1 MKRLRL
7 LLLCVMLA
15 GATGA
20 AAQPAQVRD
29 DKAAADLEQATRI
42 VKEKDNSRVLSAETR
57 EENGKEVYK
66 VKVLDA
72 EGRVRTVKVPA
83 KEK

>member
-7 LLLCVMLA
+7 LLLGVMLA
-15 GATGA
+15 GAAGSVA
-20 AAQPAQVRD
+20 PPAHAE
-29 DKAAADLEQATRI
+29 DKRATDLEQAARI
-42 VKEKDNSRVLSAETR
+42 AKEKEDSRVLSAKTR
-57 EENGKEVYK
+57 KENGKEVYE

>member
-1 MKRLRL
+1 MKRLQQL
-7 LLLCVMLA
+7 LLGVMLA
-15 GATGA
+15 GAAGSA
-20 AAQPAQVRD
+20 AAPAQAE
-29 DKAAADLEQATRI
+29 DKRATDLEQATRI

>member
-15 GATGA
+15 GAAGGA
-20 AAQPAQVRD
+20 GPPAHARD

-42 VKEKDNSRVLSAETR
+42 VKEKENSRVLSAKTR
-57 EENGKEVYK
+57 KENGKEVYQ

-72 EGRVRTVKVPA
+72 EGRVRTVEVPA

>member
-15 GATGA
+15 GAAAG
-20 AAQPAQVRD
+20 AAQPANDRD
-29 DKAAADLEQATRI
+29 GKAAADLEQATRI
-42 VKEKDNSRVLSAETR
+42 VKEKENSRVLSAKTR
-57 EENGKEVYK
+57 RENGKEVYQ

-72 EGRVRTVKVPA
+72 EGRVRTVEVPA

>member
-15 GATGA
+15 GAAGGA
-20 AAQPAQVRD
+20 ALPAHARD

-42 VKEKDNSRVLSAETR
+42 VKEKENSRVLSAKTR
-57 EENGKEVYK
+57 KENGKEVYQ
-66 VKVLDA
+66 VKVLDP
-72 EGRVRTVKVPA
+72 EGRVRTVEVPA